1 MSGQGCEWEMSNQR
15 LNRMVWNGMEWSSDW
30 GWDWVVQFGKVFPDA
45 PFDYFGQA
53 KQVQTTTRR
62 RLCRMSV
69 YFAVSLFMWECVSVC
84 VCVCGFLCRCL
95 SAVLL
100 HVVGWLVVVKATV
113 PAPDK
118 PDRQMD
124 THTSIIIINSMKG
137 NSDSNGDGGNLLAL
151 TVLCSAV
158 FHEVCNIFYACAAG
172 GDCETTAI
180 KKREETYN

>member
-1 MSGQGCEWEMSNQR
+1 
-15 LNRMVWNGMEWSSDW
+15 MVWNGLRIGVGIGLCNLVKYSPM
-30 GWDWVVQFGKVFPDA
+30 
-45 PFDYFGQA
+45 
-53 KQVQTTTRR
+53 R
-62 RLCRMSV
+62 RLTILARPNRFKRRPDDV
-69 YFAVSLFMWECVSVC
+69 YAECLSTLLSLYSCESVC
-84 VCVCGFLCRCL
+84 VYVCVCGFLCRCL